1 MPPERPLRPD
11 KPVPLFVD
19 VDGTLVRADLSLE
32 SFVRIARSGIAA
44 LIAVLGWLIAGR
56 AVAKTLAARRDR
68 IDPARLPYRPE
79 VLRLIDEAKADRR
92 PVILASASHGRHIR
106 GIADHLGLAEPVIA
120 TRGRSNLKGPAKLA
134 AIRARIGADAPFDY
148 VGDSRA
154 DACLWRE
161 ARQGWSIGHVPA
173 GLRVAR
179 LGDPRPGAVRT
190 IVKAMRPHQWAKN
203 ALVVVPAMTS
213 GQFTNPAVLLTA
225 VAAALLMSLIAS
237 SIYLLNDLLDIDA
250 DRAHRSKWKRPLAH
264 GDLTIPAAL
273 GLSLLLAAIG
283 LIGGWWLGGPEL
295 MLWFIAYMAIT
306 TAYSFRL
313 KAVMVGDAIV
323 LASLYTIRIW
333 IGAIAI
339 GVALSFW
346 LLLFSV
352 FLFLSLAYLKR
363 YVEMRDAI
371 EPERLLSGRGYV
383 GGDLDVVM
391 MSGISAGMVAI
402 LVLALFAHDPATA
415 ANYAQPQMLWLLC
428 LPLLYWLNRIWIMA
442 RRGEVEGDPVAFAI
456 KDRRSLLVGAVTAG
470 IFMVALYGPAAVQ
483 LITG

>member
-1 MPPERPLRPD
+1 
-11 KPVPLFVD
+11 
-19 VDGTLVRADLSLE
+19 
-32 SFVRIARSGIAA
+32 
-44 LIAVLGWLIAGR
+44 
-56 AVAKTLAARRDR
+56 
-68 IDPARLPYRPE
+68 
-79 VLRLIDEAKADRR
+79 
-92 PVILASASHGRHIR
+92 
-106 GIADHLGLAEPVIA
+106 
-120 TRGRSNLKGPAKLA
+120 
-134 AIRARIGADAPFDY
+134 
-148 VGDSRA
+148 
-154 DACLWRE
+154 
-161 ARQGWSIGHVPA
+161 
-173 GLRVAR
+173 
-179 LGDPRPGAVRT
+179 
-190 IVKAMRPHQWAKN
+190 MRPHQWAKN
-203 ALVVVPAMTS
+203 ALVIVPALTS
-213 GQFTNPAVLLTA
+213 GEFTKPAVLLTA

-237 SIYLLNDLLDIDA
+237 SIYLLNDLLDIDS
-250 DRAHRSKWKRPLAH
+250 DRAHRTKWKRPLAY
-264 GDLTIPAAL
+264 GDLPIPAAL
-273 GLSLLLAAIG
+273 GLSLLLAAVG
-283 LIGGWWLGGPEL
+283 LAGGWLLGGPTL
-295 MLWFIAYMAIT
+295 TFWLLAYMAIT

-415 ANYAQPQMLWLLC
+415 EHYALPEMLWLLC
-428 LPLLYWLNRIWIMA
+428 LPLIYWLNRIWMMA

-456 KDRRSLLVGAVTAG
+456 KDGRSLFVGAVTAC
-470 IFMVALYGPAAVQ
+470 IFLAALYGPAAVQ
-483 LITG
+483 LIAD